1 MSGRIKQI
9 LFVCTG
15 NICRSPFAEGLLKK
29 LLQKKGLDDV
39 VADSAGLL
47 ALPGNSA
54 SGLAQ
59 KVAAE
64 YDVDLSGHV
73 AKSVNEDIVDRS
85 DLILVMEKAHEES
98 LLDAFPEAE
107 GKVFLIRR
115 FARFGSNNRG
125 IADPYGLNYEAY
137 RFCFLDIQDC
147 IIGLAEYLSG
157 RAFIFEPIEVVSYE
171 GYKAN
176 ESPRSF
182 EWAGRN
188 FKVVKIVDRWYEG
201 GLGDGADIKDYF
213 RVNTD
218 DGDTHII
225 RYNRLSDDWAI
236 RKALI

>member
-1 MSGRIKQI
+1 MSGRIKYI

-29 LLQKKGLDDV
+29 LMQKKGLDDI

-64 YDVDLSGHV
+64 YDVDLSGHI
-73 AKSVNEDIVDRS
+73 AKSVKEDIIAGS
-85 DLILVMEKAHEES
+85 DLILVMENSHAKD

-107 GKVFLIRR
+107 DKIFLIRR
-115 FARFGSNNRG
+115 FARFGSRDRG

-147 IIGLAEYLSG
+147 VSGLAEYARQKKL
-157 RAFIFEPIEVVSYE
+157 VS
-171 GYKAN
+171 
-176 ESPRSF
+176 
-182 EWAGRN
+182 N
-188 FKVVKIVDRWYEG
+188 FQ
-201 GLGDGADIKDYF
+201 
-213 RVNTD
+213 
-218 DGDTHII
+218 
-225 RYNRLSDDWAI
+225 
-236 RKALI
+236 